1 MPPKAKKGK
10 KVRYSRWLVTVNPL
24 KPKLGSYP
32 GGERGLRTK
41 LEACA
46 RLLRP
51 PMLKEFVY
59 IASKDKTE
67 TYARDVKQTTL
78 DHAVETG
85 HTNKVGLHLHGL
97 LSIQHTTNLRL
108 SYPKYRAACE
118 KILGHKCHFD
128 AKIARGGE
136 SLADIR
142 AYIHKGRQRPQPA
155 PVVDGDE

>member
-51 PMLKEFVY
+51 P
-59 IASKDKTE
+59 
-67 TYARDVKQTTL
+67 RP
-78 DHAVETG
+78 
-85 HTNKVGLHLHGL
+85 
-97 LSIQHTTNLRL
+97 LRL
-108 SYPKYRAACE
+108 KKSRCPTSPTP
-118 KILGHKCHFD
+118 L
-128 AKIARGGE
+128 
-136 SLADIR
+136 
-142 AYIHKGRQRPQPA
+142 
-155 PVVDGDE
+155 

>member
-1 MPPKAKKGK
+1 MIAPVASYYMEAISAR
-10 KVRYSRWLVTVNPL
+10 VAWSRQ
-24 KPKLGSYP
+24 
-32 GGERGLRTK
+32 
-41 LEACA
+41 
-46 RLLRP
+46 
-51 PMLKEFVY
+51 
-59 IASKDKTE
+59 
-67 TYARDVKQTTL
+67 DVKQTTL

-97 LSIQHTTNLRL
+97 LSIKHTTNLRL

-142 AYIHKGRQRPQPA
+142 AYIHKKQQSASA

>member
-59 IASKDKTE
+59 IASKDKSE

-85 HTNKVGLHLHGL
+85 HTNKVRLHLHGL
-97 LSIQHTTNLRL
+97 LSIKHTTNLRL
-108 SYPKYRAACE
+108 SYPSTARRARRSWATSATSMRR
-118 KILGHKCHFD
+118 L
-128 AKIARGGE
+128 RGVA
-136 SLADIR
+136 SRWPTSR
-142 AYIHKGRQRPQPA
+142 AYIHKKGQRA
-155 PVVDGDE
+155 AE